1 MYFNW
6 TLTQDLH
13 LNPYTAGQPE
23 GSHSSENDA
32 PSNGSM
38 FHKFKL
44 ARGIFAT
51 PGHLVPRESHS
62 INRISEVI
70 CPNRWS

>member
-1 MYFNW
+1 
-6 TLTQDLH
+6 
-13 LNPYTAGQPE
+13 YTAGQPE
-23 GSHSSENDA
+23 SSHSSEDYA
-32 PSNGSM
+32 PSNGSR

-70 CPNRWS
+70 YPNRWP